1 MIQLLHLLFVQC
13 KSFILREIPLEVA
26 NTNHILTNSSLG
38 YPQVKFVVLPGVVGN
53 VQDDSTVVQN

>member
-1 MIQLLHLLFVQC
+1 MIQLLHLQC
-13 KSFILREIPLEVA
+13 KSFILREILLEVA